1 MLFYAKKG
9 LAGILLYMYYHNI
22 IANTSPYWMYITT
35 LAFIEY
41 FLPEKIT
48 LTECKKWR
56 QTQFPYTCIEAL
68 AIISSPI
75 SNVLVQYSLPS
86 FPHESPNKTFHCLIQ
101 HITRYQTCIKRS
113 LHTTTHIKNQ
123 TFVFKSSKLVFAY
136 TLSNSVRFQKHT
148 KEKKTKNTVYY
159 KAWNW

>member
-9 LAGILLYMYYHNI
+9 LAGIYTCI
-22 IANTSPYWMYITT
+22 ITT
-35 LAFIEY
+35 LLQIHHRIECTLQHLRSY

-48 LTECKKWR
+48 LTDCKKWR
-56 QTQFPYTCIEAL
+56 HTQFPYIEAL
-68 AIISSPI
+68 AIICSLI

-136 TLSNSVRFQKHT
+136 TLSNSVRF
-148 KEKKTKNTVYY
+148 
-159 KAWNW
+159 